1 MINKEKME
9 DLLTSAASEYAY
21 ECDDR
26 DFVCMVRVS
35 CEDGWAKATVLEHK
49 EGGEE

>member
-9 DLLTSAASEYAY
+9 ELLTDAASEYAY
-21 ECDDR
+21 ECKDSN
-26 DFVCMVRVS
+26 FVCMVRVS
-35 CEDGWAKATVLEHK
+35 CEDGWAKATVVEHE